1 MQIREVRTTSSINV
15 VSNVVRQKMKLTD
28 IDGLIHNKL
37 AIDES
42 SEPPYVD
49 FESSEQ
55 GLWISFE
62 RDSSFSHHLKS
73 VINLALYL
81 GFNWEN
87 LSVSKHSD
95 NKLTKWTANLVD
107 DSEIDSVFN
116 EALEYLD
123 ELAYETDPGWCIL
136 FSPEGLVMESI
147 WTDDSDIWDED
158 REPKALP
165 PKVSASAWREYVA
178 SKK

>member
-1 MQIREVRTTSSINV
+1 
-15 VSNVVRQKMKLTD
+15 MKLTD

-49 FESSEQ
+49 FELSEQ

-62 RDSSFSHHLKS
+62 THSSFSHRLKS

-87 LSVSKHSD
+87 LNVSKHSD
-95 NKLTKWTANLVD
+95 SKLMKWSSSLINATEL
-107 DSEIDSVFN
+107 DSVFD

-123 ELAYETDPGWCIL
+123 EIAYETDPGWCIL
-136 FSPEGLVMESI
+136 FSPDGLVMESI
-147 WTDDSDIWDED
+147 WTDDSDMWDED

-165 PKVSASAWREYVA
+165 PKVSASAWREYLA